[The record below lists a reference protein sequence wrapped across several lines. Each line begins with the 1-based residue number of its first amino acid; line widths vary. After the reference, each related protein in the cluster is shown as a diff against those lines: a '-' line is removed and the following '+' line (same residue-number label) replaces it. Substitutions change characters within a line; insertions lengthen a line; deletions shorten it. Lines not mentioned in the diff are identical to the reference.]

1 MDEKLLRFE
10 ELRLQPGQRLQ
21 LDIAD
26 YSTSRDS
33 STLVGYNPGQ
43 SIIVMTPQHNG
54 AAIKVMQDTEVTVRF
69 FSQTLNGA
77 GAFKS
82 KVLYSSSVPYAHM
95 HLSMPDNVILG
106 EVRRALRAKVSL
118 ATAIVYELDDEPC
131 KVPACITDIS
141 VMGARVERLPDGAQF
156 NDNHDITLVSR
167 IEVSGVDCT
176 IRVKGIVRNV
186 SDGKQGSILGV
197 EFVEVDDPTRVL
209 LHGYTLSQMLDFAC

>member
-21 LDIAD
+21 LDISD
-26 YSTSRDS
+26 YSASRDS
-33 STLVGYNPGQ
+33 STLLGYNQGQ
-43 SIIVMTPQHNG
+43 SIIVSTPQHNG
-54 AAIKVMQDTEVTVRF
+54 AAIKVTKDTDVTVRF

-82 KVLYSSSVPYAHM
+82 KVLHSSTLPYPHM
-95 HLSMPDNVILG
+95 HLSMPDGVVLG

-118 ATAIVYELDDEPC
+118 ATAIVYQFRDEPC

-141 VMGARVERLPDGAQF
+141 VMGARVERLPEYAQF
-156 NDNHDITLVSR
+156 DDNHEITLISR

-176 IRVKGIVRNV
+176 VRVKGIVRNV
-186 SDGKQGSILGV
+186 SDGKQGRILGV